1 MVRFL
6 RSLFRKRYRLPA
18 HVMAP
23 KFHVRNLAVGMS
35 RINGGGELWSDFSI
49 R

>member
-1 MVRFL
+1 MIRFL
-6 RSLFRKRYRLPA
+6 RFIFGSRYRLPA

-23 KFHVRNLAVGMS
+23 KFNVRNLAVGMS
-35 RINGGGELWSDFSI
+35 RINGGGELWADFST